1 VVPETA
7 VRRARDLAHR
17 VLGVDLRALAV
28 LRIGLG
34 LAVLADL
41 AVRASDLHA
50 FYTDAGV
57 LSRSDALGLF
67 GWLHA
72 WPLCVHMVGGSFWSQ
87 VLLFLLAA
95 TAAAALVVG
104 WRTRLA
110 TAVTWL
116 LTMSVQLRNP
126 FVGAGYDQLL
136 RMLLFWGC
144 FLPLGARMSV
154 DSIRQPARTDAWLSV
169 GTVAL
174 LVQVII
180 VYASAGIS
188 KWLQPAWHD
197 GSALLSILDDDF
209 RVTASG
215 LLLARAPD
223 LARSFARVVPLLEL
237 GGAALLL
244 VPSAVVRTATVVML
258 CAMNVLFGLCLDIG
272 LFPWVASVALFGLL
286 PSWVWER
293 PVVDA
298 WVVQPIDRAAAWLA
312 RRLPAHVP
320 RPWRRVGAL
329 EAVCAVFLAYVVV
342 WCVGVA
348 RDSGYRAR
356 PEIEWLGSTFF
367 LQQDWR
373 MFSVPPTR
381 SGWVVIPGRLTD
393 GREVDLLRAGGPVP
407 RADGGSVVPAT
418 WDKPAV
424 PSRLYRNDRWRLFLS
439 RAVYGPGTEEWL
451 RHYGRYLCREWN
463 AAPVGVPQLESFQIV
478 FMVAPVPGPAGARVY
493 QREIAWTHRCLE

>member
-1 VVPETA
+1 
-7 VRRARDLAHR
+7 
-17 VLGVDLRALAV
+17 
-28 LRIGLG
+28 
-34 LAVLADL
+34 
-41 AVRASDLHA
+41 
-50 FYTDAGV
+50 
-57 LSRSDALGLF
+57 
-67 GWLHA
+67 
-72 WPLCVHMVGGSFWSQ
+72 
-87 VLLFLLAA
+87 
-95 TAAAALVVG
+95 
-104 WRTRLA
+104 
-110 TAVTWL
+110 
-116 LTMSVQLRNP
+116 
-126 FVGAGYDQLL
+126 
-136 RMLLFWGC
+136 MLLFWGC
-144 FLPLGARMSV
+144 FLPLGDRMSV
-154 DSIRQPARTDAWLSV
+154 DAVRQPARTNAWLSV

-223 LARSFARVVPLLEL
+223 LARSFARAVPVLEI

-244 VPSAVVRTATVVML
+244 VPSALVRTATVVVL

-272 LFPWVASVALFGLL
+272 LFPWVASVALLGLL

-329 EAVCAVFLAYVVV
+329 EALCAVFLAYVVV

-348 RDSGYRAR
+348 GDSAYRAR

-381 SGWVVIPGRLTD
+381 SGWIVIPGRSD
-393 GREVDLLRAGGPVP
+393 RWSRGRPAARRRPRAARGRRERGAGHLGEAGCSVARVPERPLAPLSRPRRLRPGHGGVAPALRPLPLSRVECGPGRRATARKLPDRFHGRAGTWSGK
-407 RADGGSVVPAT
+407 RARLPAR
-418 WDKPAV
+418 DRV
-424 PSRLYRNDRWRLFLS
+424 DPSLPGIR
-439 RAVYGPGTEEWL
+439 RAKKFVLTL
-451 RHYGRYLCREWN
+451 
-463 AAPVGVPQLESFQIV
+463 
-478 FMVAPVPGPAGARVY
+478 
-493 QREIAWTHRCLE
+493 

>member
-1 VVPETA
+1 MRPA
-7 VRRARDLAHR
+7 GGLALR
-17 VLGVDLRALAV
+17 VLGADLRALAV

-41 AVRASDLHA
+41 AVRAGDLHA

-57 LSRSDALGLF
+57 LSRSDALVLF

-72 WPLCVHMVGGSFWSQ
+72 WPLCIHMAGGSFWSQ
-87 VLLFLLAA
+87 VLFFLLAA

-154 DSIRQPARTDAWLSV
+154 DAIRQPARTNAWLSV

-215 LLLARAPD
+215 LLLARAPE
-223 LARSFARVVPLLEL
+223 LARNFARAVPVLEI

-244 VPSAVVRTATVVML
+244 VPSALVRTATVIVL
-258 CAMNVLFGLCLDIG
+258 CAMNGLFGLCLDIG
-272 LFPWVASVALFGLL
+272 FFPWVASVALLGLL

-293 PVVDA
+293 PVVDT

-312 RRLPAHVP
+312 RRLPADVP

-342 WCVGVA
+342 WSVGVA
-348 RDSGYRAR
+348 GDPAYRAQ
-356 PEIEWLGSTFF
+356 PWIEWLGNTFF

-381 SGWVVIPGRLTD
+381 SGWIVIPGRLTD
-393 GREVDLLRAGGPVP
+393 GREVDLLRAGGPAP
-407 RADGGSVVPAT
+407 RADGGSVVPAP

-424 PSRLYRNDRWRLFLS
+424 PSRLYRNDRWRLLLS
-439 RAVYGPGTEEWL
+439 RAVYGPGTQEWL

-478 FMVAPVPGPAGARVY
+478 FMVAPVPGPAAARVY

>member
-1 VVPETA
+1 MPEA
-7 VRRARDLAHR
+7 ALRPAGDLARR
-17 VLGVDLRALAV
+17 VLGADLRALAV

-34 LAVLADL
+34 MAVLADL
-41 AVRASDLHA
+41 AVRAGDLYA

-57 LSRSDALGLF
+57 LSRSDALVLF

-72 WPLCVHMVGGSFWSQ
+72 WPLCVHMAGGSSWSQ
-87 VLLFLLAA
+87 ALLFLVAA
-95 TAAAALVVG
+95 AAAAALVVG

-154 DSIRQPARTDAWLSV
+154 DAIRRPASTTACLSV

-174 LVQVII
+174 LAQVVI
-180 VYASAGIS
+180 VYASAGIA
-188 KWLQPAWHD
+188 KWVQPAWHD

-223 LARSFARVVPLLEL
+223 LARSLGRAVPVLEI
-237 GGAALLL
+237 GGATLLL
-244 VPSAVVRTATVVML
+244 APSALVRTATVAML

-272 LFPWVASVALFGLL
+272 FFPWVASIALLGLL

-293 PVVDA
+293 PVVER
-298 WVVQPIDRAAAWLA
+298 WVVQPIDRAAAWGA
-312 RRLPAHVP
+312 RRLPAGAP
-320 RPWRRVGAL
+320 RPVRRVAVL
-329 EAVCAVFLAYVVV
+329 EAVCAVFLAYVAV
-342 WCVGVA
+342 WSVGVA
-348 RDSGYRAR
+348 RDSAYRPR
-356 PEIEWLGSTFF
+356 PGIGWLGSTFF

-381 SGWVVIPGRLTD
+381 SGWIVIPGRLTD
-393 GREVDLLRAGGPVP
+393 GREVDLLHAGGPAP
-407 RADGGSVVPAT
+407 RADARSVTPVA
-418 WDKPAV
+418 WEKPAV
-424 PSRLYRNDRWRLFLS
+424 PSRLYRNDRWRLFLARS
-439 RAVYGPGTEEWL
+439 VHGPGTEEWL

-463 AAPVGVPQLESFQIV
+463 AAPAGVPQLESFQIV
-478 FMVAPVPGPAGARVY
+478 FMVAPVPAPAGSRVHR
-493 QREIAWTHRCLE
+493 REIAWTHRCLE